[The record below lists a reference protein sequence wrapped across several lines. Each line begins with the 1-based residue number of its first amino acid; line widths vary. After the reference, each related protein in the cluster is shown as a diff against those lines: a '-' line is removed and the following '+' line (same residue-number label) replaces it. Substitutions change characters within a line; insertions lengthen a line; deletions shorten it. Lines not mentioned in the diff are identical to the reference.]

1 MNPFDQLPG
10 EPADAF
16 EQLLLHRDF
25 GPSRQF
31 SKTADVVGCSE
42 STLRRRAEQ
51 WNWLDRLADYDS
63 GMLQQASEAR
73 MQEDLECYKN
83 QLETFRQEQLAR
95 ARTVGD
101 RAEKLLAMVER
112 SMRHH
117 LEAGTILQGRELPSV
132 MAAACK
138 ALEGAMNIE
147 ATALGVAAFLES
159 DCQG

>member
-1 MNPFDQLPG
+1 MNSFLQLAS

-16 EQLLLHRDF
+16 EQLLLHRDL

-31 SKTADVVGCSE
+31 SQTANLVGCSE

-51 WNWLDRLADYDS
+51 WDWANRLAEYDS

-73 MQEDLECYKN
+73 TKEDIERYKH

-95 ARTVGD
+95 ARAVGD
-101 RAEKLLAMVER
+101 RADELLGMVEF
-112 SMRHH
+112 SLRHH
-117 LEAGTILQGRELPSV
+117 QEAGTVLQGREVPSM

-147 ATALGVAAFLES
+147 ATALGVAELL
-159 DCQG
+159 DDL

>member
-1 MNPFDQLPG
+1 MMSFPQLLG

-16 EQLLLHRDF
+16 EQLLLYRDL

-31 SKTADVVGCSE
+31 SQTADLVCCSE

-51 WNWLDRLADYDS
+51 WNWDERLADYDS
-63 GMLQQASEAR
+63 AMLQQASEAR
-73 MQEDLECYKN
+73 TEAELERYKN
-83 QLETFRQEQLAR
+83 QLETFRQEQLTR

-101 RAEKLLAMVER
+101 RAEELLALVER
-112 SMRHH
+112 SLQHH
-117 LEAGTILQGRELPSV
+117 LDAGTMLQLRELPSV

-147 ATALGVAAFLES
+147 ATALGVAELL
-159 DCQG
+159 DQKLLN

>member
-1 MNPFDQLPG
+1 MTSFPQLPG

-31 SKTADVVGCSE
+31 RDTADVVGCSE

-51 WNWLDRLADYDS
+51 WDWVERLVDYDS
-63 GMLQQASEAR
+63 GMLQQASDAR
-73 MQEDLECYKN
+73 SKAELERYEE
-83 QLETFRQEQLAR
+83 QLESFRQEQLAR

-101 RAEKLLAMVER
+101 RAEELLAMFER

-117 LEAGTILQGRELPSV
+117 LEAGTVL
-132 MAAACK
+132 
-138 ALEGAMNIE
+138 
-147 ATALGVAAFLES
+147 
-159 DCQG
+159 

>member
-1 MNPFDQLPG
+1 MNSFPQLPG

-31 SKTADVVGCSE
+31 SQTAEVVGCSE

-51 WNWLDRLADYDS
+51 WNWVKRLADYDS

-73 MQEDLECYKN
+73 TKEDLERYKH

-95 ARTVGD
+95 ARSVGD
-101 RAEKLLAMVER
+101 RAEELLAMVER
-112 SMRHH
+112 SVRHH
-117 LEAGTILQGRELPSV
+117 LEAGTVLQGRELPSV
-132 MAAACK
+132 MTAACK

-147 ATALGVAAFLES
+147 ATALGVAGLLEDLS
-159 DCQG
+159 N

>member
-1 MNPFDQLPG
+1 MTSFPQLPG

-31 SKTADVVGCSE
+31 RDTADVVGCSE

-51 WNWLDRLADYDS
+51 WDWVERLVDYDS

-73 MQEDLECYKN
+73 TKEDLVRYKH
-83 QLETFRQEQLAR
+83 QLETFRLVQLER
-95 ARTVGD
+95 ARKVGD
-101 RAEKLLAMVER
+101 RAEELLAMVER
-112 SMRHH
+112 SVRHH
-117 LEAGTILQGRELPSV
+117 LEAGTVLQGRELPSV

-147 ATALGVAAFLES
+147 ATALGVAGLLEDLS
-159 DCQG
+159 N

>member
-1 MNPFDQLPG
+1 MTSFPQLPG

-16 EQLLLHRDF
+16 EQLLVHRDF

-31 SKTADVVGCSE
+31 SQTADVVGCSE

-51 WNWLDRLADYDS
+51 WSWVERLADYDS

-73 MQEDLECYKN
+73 TKEDLERYKQ
-83 QLETFRQEQLAR
+83 QLEMFRQEQLAR
-95 ARTVGD
+95 ARFVGG
-101 RAEKLLAMVER
+101 RAEELLAMVER
-112 SMRHH
+112 SVRHH
-117 LEAGTILQGRELPSV
+117 LEAGTVLQGRELPSV

-147 ATALGVAAFLES
+147 ATALGVAQLLDEFR
-159 DCQG
+159 G